1 MALIFDTNALSAFA
15 DGDAGLRSAMAVED
29 ELALPA
35 IVLGEY
41 LFGVR
46 QSRYRARYE
55 SWLGQLVNV
64 FTILQVGSNTASH
77 YAEIRSELKAA
88 GHPIPTNDVWIA
100 AVAREHHYRLA
111 TRDAHFRLVRG
122 IQVLSW

>member
-15 DGDAGLRSAMAVED
+15 DGDADLRSAMAAED
-29 ELALPA
+29 EVALPS

-55 SWLGQLVNV
+55 SWLQQFVNL
-64 FTILQVGSNTASH
+64 FTILQVGVNTAGH
-77 YAEIRSELKAA
+77 YAEIRSELKTA
-88 GHPIPTNDVWIA
+88 GHPIPTNDLWIA
-100 AVAREHHYRLA
+100 AIAREHHYRLA
-111 TRDAHFRLVRG
+111 TRDTHFRLVRG
-122 IQVLSW
+122 IRVLSW

>member
-15 DGDAGLRSAMAVED
+15 DGDAALRSTISAED
-29 ELALPA
+29 ELALPS

-46 QSRYRARYE
+46 QSRYRSRYE
-55 SWLGQLVNV
+55 NWLRQYLSI
-64 FTILQVGSNTASH
+64 FTIFQVGSNTAEH
-77 YAEIRSELKAA
+77 YAEIRSELKAV
-88 GHPIPTNDVWIA
+88 GQPIPTNDVWIA
-100 AVAREHHYRLA
+100 AVTREHRDRLA

-122 IQVLSW
+122 IRVLSW